1 MQMNP
6 GYMTIIVLLAMG
18 ILLGSGWKDYF
29 FKELAYKWIVF
40 FVVAWIIGSFMK
52 ISIYIYGWDI
62 QFNGAFI
69 FLLLFSMYLLILL
82 KSAVER
88 LNLITISLMLC
99 ILDFTFREA
108 SELPMEYI
116 AICLAIAVVGL
127 QNSLDK
133 QLACLL
139 LGYLCSNVLSLYV
152 HQNTR
157 SLLLADQSY
166 QDLWWLTLLLTR
178 IFAVLY
184 ENVVLGFRKWFNII
198 FVKK

>member
-6 GYMTIIVLLAMG
+6 GYMTLIVLLAVG

-29 FKELAYKWIVF
+29 FKELTYKWIVF
-40 FVVAWIIGSFMK
+40 FVAAWIIGSYMK
-52 ISIYIYGWDI
+52 LSIYVFGLDI

-69 FLLLFSMYLLILL
+69 FLLLFSMYLLIRL
-82 KSAVER
+82 KSALER

-127 QNSLDK
+127 QKRLDK

-139 LGYLCSNVLSLYV
+139 LGFLCSNVLSLWV

-157 SLLLADQSY
+157 SLRLADQSY

-178 IFAVLY
+178 IFAVLF

>member
-1 MQMNP
+1 M
-6 GYMTIIVLLAMG
+6 YVL
-18 ILLGSGWKDYF
+18 
-29 FKELAYKWIVF
+29 
-40 FVVAWIIGSFMK
+40 IG
-52 ISIYIYGWDI
+52 
-62 QFNGAFI
+62 
-69 FLLLFSMYLLILL
+69 L
-82 KSAVER
+82 KSALER

-127 QNSLDK
+127 QKRLDK
-133 QLACLL
+133 QMACLL
-139 LGYLCSNVLSLYV
+139 LGFLCSNVLSLLA

-166 QDLWWLTLLLTR
+166 QDLWWLTLLITR

-184 ENVVLGFRKWFNII
+184 EQVVIGFRKWLNII